1 MIMAELGV
9 WGHEGSLR
17 AVALALFV
25 EVRSPL
31 LVDVEGA
38 VGGLWSTSISSALRE
53 PSASGQG
60 DWLLLSGLTLL
71 TTSGLGMLQLRF
83 VLISSRANIYNA
95 DLPSHCQSCIVG
107 SVARR
112 LRCTVLASCARG
124 AEGVA
129 AELELRRVSP
139 TEAEAE
145 PLGIELIRVFSVG
158 NGVEDGVGG
167 CGEEGAPVGLGQWQI
182 ETCGQ
187 KTSAA
192 SPRPGA

>member
-1 MIMAELGV
+1 
-9 WGHEGSLR
+9 
-17 AVALALFV
+17 
-25 EVRSPL
+25 
-31 LVDVEGA
+31 
-38 VGGLWSTSISSALRE
+38 VGGLRSTSISSALRD

-60 DWLLLSGLTLL
+60 NWLLLSGLTLL

-107 SVARR
+107 SVARH

-129 AELELRRVSP
+129 AELELRQVSP
-139 TEAEAE
+139 AEAEAG

-167 CGEEGAPVGLGQWQI
+167 CGEEGAPVGLGQL
-182 ETCGQ
+182 
-187 KTSAA
+187 A
-192 SPRPGA
+192 SPLPIALRAS